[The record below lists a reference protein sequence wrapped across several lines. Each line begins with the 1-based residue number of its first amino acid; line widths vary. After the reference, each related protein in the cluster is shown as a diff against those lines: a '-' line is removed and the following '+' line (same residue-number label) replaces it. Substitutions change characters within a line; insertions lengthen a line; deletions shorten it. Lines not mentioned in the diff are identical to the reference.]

1 MYSKKKLEM
10 YGKKKYLIFGILLI
24 LALTVTISLNI
35 PAESRDGKINI
46 LLEIENGAGTSE
58 EKYTVNNGTT
68 AFQVLNETHSV
79 EYKEYSIGYFIT
91 SIDGV
96 EQNTTHS
103 WLYFINGDPSSVSSD
118 RYYLSDGDILDFKF
132 LSNEEGMKYF
142 K

>member
-1 MYSKKKLEM
+1 MHSKEKLEM

-46 LLEIENGAGTSE
+46 LLEIENGANTSE

-68 AFQVLNETHSV
+68 AFQILNETHSI
-79 EYKEYSIGYFIT
+79 EYKKYSIGYFII
-91 SIDGV
+91 SIDGI
-96 EQNTTHS
+96 EQNATHS
-103 WLYFINGDPSSVSSD
+103 WLYFVNDNPSSVSSD
-118 RYYLSDGDILDFKF
+118 KYYLSDGDVLDFKF
-132 LSNEEGMKYF
+132 LSNEEGLKYF

>member
-1 MYSKKKLEM
+1 MHSKKKLEI
-10 YGKKKYLIFGILLI
+10 YGKKKYLLFGVLLI
-24 LALTVTISLNI
+24 AMLTVAVSLNI
-35 PAESRDGKINI
+35 SGESRNGEIDI
-46 LLEIENGAGTSE
+46 LLKIENGANTSE
-58 EKYTVNNGTT
+58 EKYTINNGTT